1 MKTGEGPKKPKA
13 VKGLGALKDHPLASL
28 IPPEPVEVEKDVQE
42 DLVVEVNTPAAESIE
57 VVNRKQD
64 ALERM
69 RLGKARV
76 AAMKNER
83 NLDINLVT
91 RISWVD
97 TGAEMAQED
106 YEEDPSDSN
115 WKKFESRMSDFE
127 QVLAEI
133 DPQEPQNVEQQ
144 ELEPALEPEV
154 KVLEEP
160 KISREYPGEVSK
172 KLKSLYGRVTR
183 IDAKL
188 LPSERSGIDDLSQNL
203 NFDLASLEVVITNP
217 DLYKEKVEA
226 GLRKLEDAIIEAE
239 ERLERESQEASNN
252 AEKSVLDVESSR
264 GQLKNFEPRLQAL
277 EGRINKA
284 QYSDLKMYLGDLHEL
299 LDTYEGNFITQT
311 PAEAEY
317 IVRTFNDHLELLE
330 KDFITAKQGLMS
342 SNDLLSQQEPIAPE
356 AFGPEPMEDMWRE
369 VLTPETR
376 REKKRMLG
384 DLVEKVQA
392 ATVGAAK
399 DLITE
404 KETKKQKDE
413 RERREGREN
422 RLERMASEFAA
433 ELKITDERDA
443 LLAARRNLYEAEKQ
457 YAKDG
462 YAPDNIGD
470 LRKIH
475 NDLAIAYT
483 QKLDEKAAE
492 KDNEQLAGMQ
502 NGSRK
507 EGLRSMRGR
516 AALVRIHDTV
526 RTPMDMH
533 ARVRE
538 EIRQEKNGTLNLR
551 TPLVIASKAL
561 NGYNAIHDFGAEKYV
576 NLFHKNESPEKKHEL
591 IQKIAKASK
600 LVTAAGVT
608 SFVFGG
614 ANFGVR
620 LVRSFVGASL
630 GGTLAVGAGKAY
642 DVLRGK
648 GNKEA
653 YENER
658 KEIASRA
665 KSEEEKIEKLERQQL
680 AYKKGNKKAIQKE
693 RQMVQFATAIAT
705 GGATSMGFSMAGI
718 GVEHALSSTHSA
730 PITNL
735 PSVRV
740 AAQTLHGE
748 QSPSLARAFA
758 GEYPKSVNT
767 GNLHVPASQ
776 IHEAGTYPAQEHAP
790 AVQQTPA
797 THTSPTAPEAP
808 RASGAPA
815 TTAPASHA
823 PSVAPEAPKAAPAA
837 PAPTE
842 SYQEV
847 KVAPGQGADKMF
859 SNLHK
864 AIDDNQAHSHLVEK
878 LVNEKPH
885 LLAQRFGFPDHNANG
900 YMQPGDSVKI
910 ENHQLVF
917 HRGGHAVVL
926 MHENPDGSVTD
937 NPEARAEI
945 QKLTSHHHHVSPHR
959 EQTPA
964 HEQPPAQEKPSAPVS
979 EKPSV
984 PETPRTAASSVDSS
998 TKLPAGMNPD
1008 SPAAAEYLT
1017 RLHNPTSHVP
1027 NTAVTPE
1034 AHAPNVSHE
1043 TSADHTAPVIQGAPP
1058 SVEALTHT
1066 DAWQKYHDFDAS
1078 KVLLNQPDGGDT
1090 AAATFRTQLFSIM
1103 RESGVGPH
1111 ANETITQYTSRAVDA
1126 MRDHTLK
1133 GIPRYDTYPAIYEA
1147 TDHHLQI
1154 HGGDLDARFAVAKE
1168 YLSKHPDAEIVMENP
1183 GQSTPF
1189 FLYSKSAIE
1198 SGEFPGIDITKLAK
1212 ISNNAQL
1219 VF

>member
-1 MKTGEGPKKPKA
+1 MKTGEGPRKPKTT
-13 VKGLGALKDHPLASL
+13 KGLGALKDHPLASL
-28 IPPEPVEVEKDVQE
+28 IPPEPVEADKDIQE
-42 DLVVEVNTPAAESIE
+42 DSVVEVNTPAAESIE

-144 ELEPALEPEV
+144 ELEPALEPEP

-172 KLKSLYGRVTR
+172 KLKSLYGRVTK

-239 ERLERESQEASNN
+239 ERLERETHEASNS

-284 QYSDLKMYLGDLHEL
+284 QYSDLKMYLRHLHEL
-299 LDTYEGNFITQT
+299 LDTYERNFITQT

-317 IVRTFNDHLELLE
+317 IVRSFNDNLELLE
-330 KDFITAKQGLMS
+330 KDFITAEQGLMS
-342 SNDLLSQQEPIAPE
+342 SNDLLSQQEPTAPE
-356 AFGPEPMEDMWRE
+356 ALGPEPIEDGWRE
-369 VLTPETR
+369 VFTPETR
-376 REKKRMLG
+376 REKKRVLG
-384 DLVEKVQA
+384 NLVEKLQA

-413 RERREGREN
+413 RERRKSREN

-433 ELKITDERDA
+433 ELEITGERDA
-443 LLAARRNLYEAEKQ
+443 LLAARMELREAEKQ

-492 KDNEQLAGMQ
+492 KDNEQFAGMQ
-502 NGSRK
+502 NDSRK

-526 RTPMDMH
+526 RTPMDMN

-693 RQMVQFATAIAT
+693 RHMVQFATAIAT

-735 PSVRV
+735 PSVRG

-758 GEYPKSVNT
+758 GKYPKSTNT
-767 GNLHVPASQ
+767 GNLHVPSSQ

-797 THTSPTAPEAP
+797 PHTTPTAPEPARVSAAPEAP

-815 TTAPASHA
+815 TAAPASHA
-823 PSVAPEAPKAAPAA
+823 PSVAPEASKAAPAA

-847 KVAPGQGADKMF
+847 KVVPGQGADKMF

-864 AIDDNQAHSHLVEK
+864 VIDDSQAHSHLVEK

-885 LLAQRFGFPDHNANG
+885 LIAQRFGFPDQNANG

-917 HRGGHAVVL
+917 HRGSHAVVL

-945 QKLTSHHHHVSPHR
+945 QKLTSHHHHLPSHR

-964 HEQPPAQEKPSAPVS
+964 HEQSPAQEKPSAPVS

-984 PETPRTAASSVDSS
+984 PETPSPTPRVIDS
-998 TKLPAGMNPD
+998 TP
-1008 SPAAAEYLT
+1008 
-1017 RLHNPTSHVP
+1017 
-1027 NTAVTPE
+1027 TPE

-1043 TSADHTAPVIQGAPP
+1043 TSVDHTAPVIQGAPP
-1058 SVEALTHT
+1058 SVDAITHT
-1066 DAWQKYHDFDAS
+1066 DAWQRYHDFDAS
-1078 KVLLNQPDGGDT
+1078 KVLLNQPDGGDA

-1111 ANETITQYTSRAVDA
+1111 ANETITEYTSRAVDA
-1126 MRDHTLK
+1126 MRDHALK

-1154 HGGDLDARFAVAKE
+1154 HGGDLDSRIAVAKE
-1168 YLSKHPDAEIVMENP
+1168 YLSKHSDAEIVMENP

-1212 ISNNAQL
+1212 ISDNAQF